1 MKHDLDIN
9 RIGRDRAKNYNY
21 ASPQEACADFREYNK
36 FFPKNIGD

>member
-21 ASPQEACADFREYNK
+21 ASLQEACADFREYNK
-36 FFPKNIGD
+36 SFPQKYW